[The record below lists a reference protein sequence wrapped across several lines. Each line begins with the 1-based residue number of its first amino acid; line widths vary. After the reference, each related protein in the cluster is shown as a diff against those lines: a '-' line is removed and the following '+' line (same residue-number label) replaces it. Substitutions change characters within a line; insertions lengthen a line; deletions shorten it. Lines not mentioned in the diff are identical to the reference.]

1 MKNTFLFL
9 FVLLQTIAYAGP
21 IRYRY
26 DAAGNR
32 IQRLIYVY
40 DPLEDGN
47 ENPNGRF
54 IVPTTEEVKDKQEE
68 KEAKEFVSADFK
80 LFVFP
85 NPAET
90 FLNINISDY
99 KNQNPKA
106 AIRVFDNQ
114 GRQVLESNTEK
125 LNHQLDINKLL
136 QGLYYLQVIIENK
149 RVVYPFE
156 KLAK

>member
-9 FVLLQTIAYAGP
+9 FVLLQTIAFAGP

-54 IVPTTEEVKDKQEE
+54 IVPTTEEVKNKQEE
-68 KEAKEFVSADFK
+68 REEKEFVSADFK
-80 LFVFP
+80 LLVFP

-90 FLNINISDY
+90 YINLNILDF
-99 KNQNPKA
+99 KNSNLKA
-106 AIRVFDNQ
+106 AIVVFDNQ
-114 GRQVLESNTEK
+114 GRQLLETNTESF
-125 LNHQLDINKLL
+125 NNQIDVNSL
-136 QGLYYLQVIIENK
+136 QPGLYYLQVIINSK